1 MTVSETGG
9 YPLTPEACG
18 TPEYRAMCDAR
29 TKLTGFASEHGALL
43 ADGSASGAVAHE
55 ELALSIDLFL
65 AMARWIAVACP
76 SLADLT
82 DEEHGTAGV
91 MAQLGKMRGQGRT

>member
-1 MTVSETGG
+1 MTVRQPRG
-9 YPLTPEACG
+9 YPLRPEACG
-18 TPEYRAMCDAR
+18 TPEYRAMCVAR

-65 AMARWIAVACP
+65 AMSRWIAVTCP

-91 MAQLGKMRGQGRT
+91 MAQLAKMRGQGRT